1 MRLIDADELI
11 NILEW
16 NKEQEKDALV
26 SINSLIKLIKERP
39 TAYDV
44 NKVIEAINSKINKL
58 DTSQAVF
65 MECGLFGVADTK
77 AKQIAIYVECR
88 KIVEGGG
95 INVDTTD

>member
-44 NKVIEAINSKINKL
+44 NKVIEELKEMGNEYCKS
-58 DTSQAVF
+58 
-65 MECGLFGVADTK
+65 
-77 AKQIAIYVECR
+77 VECNGECDCCEHASMMQSAI
-88 KIVEGGG
+88 KIVKGG
-95 INVDTTD
+95 INGLN

>member
-44 NKVIEAINSKINKL
+44 NKVIEELKEMGNEYCKS
-58 DTSQAVF
+58 
-65 MECGLFGVADTK
+65 
-77 AKQIAIYVECR
+77 VECNGECDCCEHASMMQSAI
-88 KIVEGGG
+88 KIVKGG
-95 INVDTTD
+95 INGLD

>member
-44 NKVIEAINSKINKL
+44 NKVIEELKEMGNEYCK
-58 DTSQAVF
+58 
-65 MECGLFGVADTK
+65 G
-77 AKQIAIYVECR
+77 VECNGECDCCEHASMMQSAI
-88 KIVEGGG
+88 KIVKGG
-95 INVDTTD
+95 INGLN